1 MLRRKKTQPER
12 PGLLERIRSAGCR
25 RIAVV
30 GLHPGAGSRTVV
42 QAIAAHAHADEA
54 PVAVTRAPRP
64 LLDEPDDAAGAR
76 SAVVLPDGAVIA
88 TASSLVED
96 EARLEPMETIPSEA
110 PLGPI
115 TICRVTGAGPVPVH
129 GPDDSATM
137 REVLNRLQRRT
148 DGLVL
153 VDGAWERRDFAA
165 PDVTDGVIL
174 AVGSGY
180 SKSPEHSAAA
190 VRYMI
195 ETLTVAPGDEIEKR
209 AWEESASSGMMIVLN
224 REGHPVASLPPDT
237 DNAPNP
243 LRGLEGHEVGAIA
256 VPDGLRDGLLALLVR
271 KPLRCSLVVRDPTR
285 LLASPVYLKAWLKSG
300 GRVRAFRTA
309 RILAVAT
316 NPLNRV
322 GPDSDPD
329 GFRQLVS
336 EAAATLPV
344 HDVVLEA
351 AASKRKGWKLWP

>member
-1 MLRRKKTQPER
+1 
-12 PGLLERIRSAGCR
+12 
-25 RIAVV
+25 
-30 GLHPGAGSRTVV
+30 V
-42 QAIAAHAHADEA
+42 QAIAARAHSDEA

-64 LLDEPDDAAGAR
+64 LLDEPDDVAGAR
-76 SAVVLPDGAVIA
+76 SAVVLPEGAVVA

-96 EARLEPMETIPSEA
+96 EARLEPVETVPSEA

-115 TICRVTGAGPVPVH
+115 AICRVAGEGPVPVH
-129 GPDDSATM
+129 GPDETPTM
-137 REVLNRLQRRT
+137 REVLTRLQRRT

-153 VDGAWERRDFAA
+153 VDGAWERRGFAA
-165 PDVTDGVIL
+165 PDVTDAVIL

-195 ETLTVAPGDEIEKR
+195 ETLTVAPGDEIEKG
-209 AWEESASSGMMIVLN
+209 AWEEAASSGTMIVLDRN
-224 REGHPVASLPPDT
+224 GRRVASLPPDP
-237 DNAPNP
+237 DNAPRS
-243 LRGLEGHEVGAIA
+243 LRALDGHEVGTIA
-256 VPDGLRDGLLALLVR
+256 VPDGLRDALLAPLVR
-271 KPLRCSLVVRDPTR
+271 KALRCSLVVRDPTR

-316 NPLNRV
+316 NPLSHV

-329 GFRQLVS
+329 EFRHLVA

-344 HDVVLEA
+344 HDVVLETDG
-351 AASKRKGWKLWP
+351 SKRKGWKLWS